1 MSDFSPLTQQDF
13 NTLCDD
19 LETLTGGHD
28 HLHVLDNPD
37 YYDAHTVRLAKVINK
52 LDLWLLTRAL
62 GD

>member
-1 MSDFSPLTQQDF
+1 MSDSFPITQEDF
-13 NTLCDD
+13 NVLCDD

-37 YYDAHTVRLAKVINK
+37 YYDAHTVRLAKTIDVF
-52 LDLWLLTRAL
+52 DCLLLLQEL